1 MSHHLLK
8 PVFNSKVDILAGTD
22 GGPAHRHSPL
32 QSLAT
37 GKTQTQ
43 VRARDW
49 GTVCDP
55 VPDKWLLDGVSQG
68 LLGKRFPSMIKSTAQ
83 KETLRLLLLMWAPET
98 WSCYSHLVTV
108 KGRLRESAR
117 GRTRP

>member
-1 MSHHLLK
+1 MVVQPTGTPPSRALLQGR
-8 PVFNSKVDILAGTD
+8 PRLC
-22 GGPAHRHSPL
+22 
-32 QSLAT
+32 
-37 GKTQTQ
+37 Q

-49 GTVCDP
+49 GAVCDP